1 MDSQQLTALL
11 GTIGA
16 LAVSVLA
23 WLGGRRQGEAL
34 AGKTQAEGIV
44 SLGDQ
49 MGKWADRYRE
59 DMASDRAR
67 AERLET
73 ALDAEIVARRALS
86 TQVAELEARLAAA
99 LRRVAELEARLK
111 TAGLS
116 ANGDAA

>member
-23 WLGGRRQGEAL
+23 WLGGRRQGEA
-34 AGKTQAEGIV
+34 QAEGIV